1 MKADSK
7 SRTER
12 IGIAGTQLIFNK
24 LGWIFREQPI
34 EDYGIDAHVEVVES
48 NLATGK
54 LIALQ
59 IKSGKSYFQEKTS
72 DGFVFRGDLEH
83 LEYWQKHSLPVLVV
97 LYHADDEIAYWQVVN
112 SITAQKT
119 DKAWKLIIPFNQK
132 IDKPSLEKIQAFSKK
147 LTSANGYT
155 ILSFKDVSH
164 GGAKRYSANIILNNE
179 YTKPDIAEI
188 ARIITIDLKTRQYYR
203 NSQVKLHEQERET
216 QIIYL
221 FLYLSLDDLSSTNW
235 ICRTQWIS
243 ENLSPRFSPIKLDG
257 ECIDDDI
264 VVEWNKGYGEL
275 ATIFDSSKLRKED
288 YLDTMNCILSSTKL
302 LVRKLTELT
311 AMFNRDRLAEASY
324 LDLMLQL
331 ELETGKL
338 YRQATSIGLA
348 PTECRDLNQRFQGVM
363 AFAHNIVLPFSTRG
377 LEIWNKTN
385 RSFLVDQAINDYQKE
400 LLRLE
405 FELEKIH

>member
-1 MKADSK
+1 MKADLT

-12 IGIAGTQLIFNK
+12 IGVAATQLIFEK

-59 IKSGKSYFQEKTS
+59 IKSGKSYFKEKIS
-72 DGFVFRGDLEH
+72 DGFVFRGDIEH
-83 LEYWQKHSLPVLVV
+83 LEYWKKHSLPVLLV
-97 LYHADDEIAYWQVVN
+97 LYHTDDEIAYWQVVN
-112 SITAQKT
+112 SINVQKT
-119 DKAWKLIIPFNQK
+119 EKAWKLIIPFNQK
-132 IDKPSLEKIQAFSKK
+132 IDKASLEKIQAFSNK
-147 LTSANGYT
+147 LTSTNDYT
-155 ILSFKDVSH
+155 IFSLRDVSH
-164 GGAKRYSANIILNNE
+164 GGAKRYSANIILTKE

-188 ARIITIDLKTRQYYR
+188 ARIITVDLRTRQYYR
-203 NSQVKLHEQERET
+203 NSQVKLHGQAKET
-216 QIIYL
+216 QVIWL
-221 FLYLSLDDLSSTNW
+221 FLYLSIDDLSSTNW

-243 ENLSPRFSPIKLDG
+243 KNLSPRFSPIKLDG
-257 ECIDDDI
+257 EYIDDDI
-264 VVEWNKGYGEL
+264 VVEWNKGYGEI

-302 LVRKLTELT
+302 LVHKSTELT
-311 AMFNRDRLAEASY
+311 AMFNRDRIAETNY
-324 LDLMLQL
+324 LKLMLQL
-331 ELETGKL
+331 ELEIAKL

-363 AFAHNIVLPFSTRG
+363 AFAHNIVLPFSTSG